1 MSTTSDN
8 KGAASRRRAPRV
20 PGPFEGRRI
29 GESTVDLRI
38 HGLSVVGCLI
48 QSAHDVPV
56 GRQITIEIDLP
67 YEGTV
72 RLEAES
78 VNTRA
83 GYGFG
88 VAFVSMTDEVREALE
103 RVIEWRVTGL
113 RHVDRSR

>member
-8 KGAASRRRAPRV
+8 TGRVSRRRAPRV
-20 PGPFEGRRI
+20 PGPFEGRLI
-29 GESTVDLRI
+29 GESTVAIRI
-38 HGLSVVGCLI
+38 HGLSIVGCLI

-72 RLEAES
+72 KLEVES
-78 VNTRA
+78 VNTRP

-88 VAFVSMTDEVREALE
+88 VTFVSMTDTVREGLE
-103 RVIEWRVTGL
+103 RIIEWRVTAL
-113 RHVDRSR
+113 PDVDRRR